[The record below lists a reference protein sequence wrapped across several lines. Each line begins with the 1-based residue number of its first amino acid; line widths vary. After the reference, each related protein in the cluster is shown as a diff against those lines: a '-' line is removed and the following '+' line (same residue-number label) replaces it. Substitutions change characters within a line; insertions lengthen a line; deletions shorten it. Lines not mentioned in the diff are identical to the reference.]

1 MNNQITSRHTCTHT
15 DVMNTHLSPGRSLER
30 KLRCTGCGGPGEVR
44 HAQNRTLSLGHESYM
59 DSLTPGCRD
68 RGRRGRRKWE
78 RRRGRS
84 RGCRARRRGRDRA
97 CQGGWR
103 QRWKD
108 GRRMRKV
115 RRAWLGV
122 RRGSE
127 CWPPPP
133 SCYCD
138 CPLRQLTRTSLK
150 HTRTHTDMHIKHA
163 DVPTEHVDG

>member
-1 MNNQITSRHTCTHT
+1 MKNQITSRHTCTHT

-84 RGCRARRRGRDRA
+84 RGCRARRRDRDRA

-127 CWPPPP
+127 CRPPPP

-163 DVPTEHVDG
+163 DAPTEHVDG